1 MTAPAPSSA
10 VSPWVSHTA
19 VIDSITPEV
28 EGVSTYGLRF
38 ADPAVAEAYRFRP
51 GQFNMLYLPGV
62 GESAISLSADPAS
75 RKIWA
80 HTIRVAGN
88 VTGTLAR
95 LGVGGSLGVRG
106 PFGSSWPLEQAEG
119 RDLILVAG
127 GIGLP
132 PLRPVIYEVL
142 SRRAMFGS
150 VWVLYGARTPDTLLY
165 TREYDA
171 WRRAGIELQLTV
183 DRAAPGWN
191 GSVGVVPLL
200 LDRLALRDPART
212 LVLMCGP
219 EVMLK
224 YTVKSALSRGIPEE
238 NLRLS
243 MERNMQCAIGL
254 CGHCQLGPEFVCRD
268 GPVFSW
274 SRIAPFINVEGL

>member
-1 MTAPAPSSA
+1 MTPLAPHSA
-10 VSPWVSHTA
+10 VSPWVSHAA

-75 RKIWA
+75 RNTWS

-106 PFGSSWPLEQAEG
+106 PFGSSWPMEEAEG
-119 RDLILVAG
+119 HDLILVAG

-142 SRRAMFGS
+142 ARREMFRS

-165 TREYDA
+165 AREYDA
-171 WRRAGIELQLTV
+171 WRSAGIEMQPTV
-183 DRAAPGWN
+183 DRAAPGWH
-191 GSVGVVPLL
+191 GPVGVVPLL

-212 LVLMCGP
+212 LVWICGP

-224 YTVKSALSRGIPEE
+224 FTVKSALSRGIPEA

-274 SRIAPFINVEGL
+274 SRMAPFINVEGL